1 MVELLR
7 DPHSQVKSLAA
18 GLSTARRTAMAV
30 ISEIDAYAVTA
41 GVSLKWTENAG
52 QGCLT
57 TTIVVVTDS
66 EGTTGVGAYDGF
78 TPGPGDLS
86 VLESVRSLAGAV
98 LGRDTDCQETLLQD
112 LRVGVVFPFPIAALS
127 LIDMALWDLAAK
139 RRGLPLCDL
148 LGRARDQIAAYA
160 SLPTMGAEEDYVEV
174 VGRAQADGLQAVKVH
189 AWGDPAKD
197 IKLLT
202 RLRTEYPALT
212 LMHDAEGVYDHRAAQ
227 KVAEALEALNYRWF
241 EAPLPDFDLCGY
253 RELRR
258 RVSIPVLPAGYAMWD
273 LRQFA
278 EALRDSPWSAVRSS
292 VGSLGVGGL
301 HKLMLLAAAFGL
313 DLEPVSYGGSLV
325 QAAGLHVM
333 LSATNC
339 GYFELPYPVGPW
351 ELGARNPIRPDVHGL
366 VTAPDGPGLGV
377 EVDWEHV
384 EKGCCGKVSL
394 SG

>member
-1 MVELLR
+1 
-7 DPHSQVKSLAA
+7 
-18 GLSTARRTAMAV
+18 MAV
-30 ISEIDAYAVTA
+30 ISQIDAYAVTA

-98 LGRDTDCQETLLQD
+98 LGRDTDCQERLLQD

-148 LGRARDQIAAYA
+148 LGRARDQIVAYA
-160 SLPTMGAEEDYVEV
+160 SLPTMPAEEEYADV

-212 LMHDAEGVYDHRAAQ
+212 LVHDAEGVYDHRAAQ
-227 KVAEALEALNYRWF
+227 RVANALEALDYRWF
-241 EAPLPDFDLCGY
+241 EAPLPDFDLSGY
-253 RELRR
+253 RDLTR
-258 RVSIPVLPAGYAMWD
+258 RVTIPVLPAGYAMWD

-278 EALRDSPWSAVRSS
+278 EALRDPPWSAVRGS
-292 VGSLGVGGL
+292 VGSLGVSGL

-339 GYFELPYPVGPW
+339 DYFELPYPMDPW
-351 ELGARNPIRPDVHGL
+351 EVGTRNPIRPDAHGL
-366 VTAPDGPGLGV
+366 VTAPDGTGLGV
-377 EVDWEHV
+377 EVDWEYV
-384 EKGCCGKVSL
+384 ENHCSGKVSL

>member
-7 DPHSQVKSLAA
+7 DPHSQVKSSAA
-18 GLSTARRTAMAV
+18 GLSTARRTAMAG
-30 ISEIDAYAVTA
+30 ISQIDAYAVTA

-98 LGRDTDCQETLLQD
+98 LGRDTDCQERLLQD

-139 RRGLPLCDL
+139 RRGLPLCDV

-227 KVAEALEALNYRWF
+227 QVANALEVEALDYRWF
-241 EAPLPDFDLCGY
+241 EAPLPDFDLSGY
-253 RELRR
+253 RELRG
-258 RVSIPVLPAGYAMWD
+258 RVTIPVLPAGYAMWD

-278 EALRDSPWSAVRSS
+278 EALRDSPWSAVRGS
-292 VGSLGVGGL
+292 VGSLGVSGL
-301 HKLMLLAAAFGL
+301 HKVMLLAAAFGL
-313 DLEPVSYGGSLV
+313 DSEPVSYGGSLV
-325 QAAGLHVM
+325 QAAGLHAFCFACSHR
-333 LSATNC
+333 LLG
-339 GYFELPYPVGPW
+339 GYAYRREGDSRTPCVL
-351 ELGARNPIRPDVHGL
+351 
-366 VTAPDGPGLGV
+366 
-377 EVDWEHV
+377 
-384 EKGCCGKVSL
+384 C
-394 SG
+394 